1 LNDVLTE
8 CRGLDKRA
16 VKNLMAV
23 LEFMA
28 DDYREKTGKL
38 INDVTRNWEVVFP
51 ELPREEPR
59 QGQIL
64 KN

>member
-1 LNDVLTE
+1 MNDVLTE